1 MAFPTGYTKYQE
13 ITIDHTKVDADLTDY
28 VVYVDLANLVKTGA
42 DIFDSCRT
50 DGGDIRAT
58 KSDGTTQLATELVA
72 IDTTAKTGEL
82 HIKFSGTL
90 SGSSST
96 IIRIYYNG
104 SDTAL
109 AVTDTY
115 GRNAVWS
122 NYVGVWHFNESS
134 GNATDST
141 GNGNTLTA
149 INSAGYTASGKLGRA
164 NSTNGTN
171 QRFDSSGAMSLTNS
185 GVYSW
190 TLWAKSTNVNS
201 YIFDHCSP
209 TGGNTRYMCYYDTTN
224 KITTYFNG
232 GAVSSANN
240 SISAN
245 TWHKITLVKTGANST
260 PGRFYLNGAHIGNA
274 NSSTAGSATAKLSTN
289 GSVDGGSWFNGNQDE
304 VRVRTSEPAATWES
318 TEYNNQN
325 SPSTFYS
332 VGDEAGG
339 GVTVSGTTPAL
350 TLSIPAYSISTNV
363 VYSASAQVVTLSQ
376 PVPSVALGATADA
389 ATQSVTLNMPP
400 YTVLAGGDTATI
412 VNTQVITASIPAY
425 SAFTDVVAAGTT
437 QEITMSTIAPSV
449 TAEASVIVT
458 ATTQVLTLAMVAL
471 LKAGGSAW
479 TRQSRNSTGT
489 WTRSSRN
496 ST

>member
-1 MAFPTGYTKYQE
+1 MAFPTGYSKYQE

-28 VVYVDLANLVKTGA
+28 VVYVDLANLVKAGA
-42 DIFDSCRT
+42 DIFDTCRT

-104 SDTAL
+104 TDTAL

-115 GRNAVWS
+115 GRNNVW
-122 NYVGVWHFNESS
+122 NAYVGVWHFNESS

-149 INSAGYTASGKLGRA
+149 INSASYTASGKLGRA

-171 QRFDSSGAMSLTNS
+171 QRFDSSGALSLTNS
-185 GVYSW
+185 SVYSW
-190 TLWAKSTNVNS
+190 TLWAKSTNISS
-201 YIFDHCSP
+201 YIIDHCSP
-209 TGGNTRYMCYYDTTN
+209 TGGNTRYIAYYDTN
-224 KITTYFNG
+224 SKITTYFNG
-232 GAVSSANN
+232 GSVSSANN

-245 TWHKITLVKTGANST
+245 TWHKITLVKTGGNGTAS
-260 PGRFYLNGAHIGNA
+260 RFYLNGAHVGNA
-274 NSSTAGSATAKLSTN
+274 NSGSSGSATAKLSTN

-332 VGDEAGG
+332 VGDELGG
-339 GVTVSGTTPAL
+339 TTNVTVSGTTPAL
-350 TLSIPAYSISTNV
+350 TLSIPTYSTSTGSL
-363 VYSASAQVVTLSQ
+363 YAASTQAVTLSQ
-376 PVPSVALGATADA
+376 VVPTASAGSLFEAAAQSMTLSIPAFIADGESPLATPATPAMTLSIPAFSVALDNTILASTQELTLNPVAPTIQTGALVTV
-389 ATQSVTLNMPP
+389 ATQALTL
-400 YTVLAGGDTATI
+400 
-412 VNTQVITASIPAY
+412 
-425 SAFTDVVAAGTT
+425 
-437 QEITMSTIAPSV
+437 V
-449 TAEASVIVT
+449 TAIIHKV
-458 ATTQVLTLAMVAL
+458 
-471 LKAGGSAW
+471 GSGAW
-479 TRQSRNSTGT
+479 ARNARNSTGT
-489 WTRSSRN
+489 WTRSNRN